1 VLNQAVL
8 RFGDDDQKTLDTIA
22 RLQADGVAF
31 AGGAKWRGA
40 WVMRVSVSGY
50 ATTEAEA
57 ARTAEAI
64 VAAWRSVK

>member
-1 VLNQAVL
+1 
-8 RFGDDDQKTLDTIA
+8 
-22 RLQADGVAF
+22 
-31 AGGAKWRGA
+31 
-40 WVMRVSVSGY
+40 MRVSVSGY